1 MKKLITYFFIISAV
15 VFVGCKQENKDK
27 ESETSGDT
35 SLIRGEFIY
44 IDNAAVIKGED
55 FIYGVQIDDKMKELS
70 EKIKPLKRD
79 EYDMVPVVIQ
89 GIIKDNPEEGWEK
102 IVEIQEIVGVT
113 EPTSVPATRI
123 QSQENQKDSVN

>member
-1 MKKLITYFFIISAV
+1 MKKLITYFLIISAV
-15 VFVGCKQENKDK
+15 AFVGCKSENKKD
-27 ESETSGDT
+27 EETPGDT

-44 IDNAAVIKGED
+44 IDNAAVIKGDD

-123 QSQENQKDSVN
+123 QSQTSQEDSIN